1 MLTVHHLNNS
11 RSQRVLWLLEELGL
25 DYEIRHYQRDP
36 VTNLAPAELKAI
48 HPLGKS
54 PVITDGDK
62 VIAET
67 GAIVEYLIR
76 NHSEGSMI
84 PSPHTEAFDL
94 YTQFMHASEGSV
106 MLPLLLSLY
115 VGLLGEAGTPL
126 HPKITEEIRKQI
138 DYIEYHLIGHDWFA
152 GDDIS
157 GADIMMIFPLEACKA
172 RGRLKGYDSCL
183 EFVEKVHKRPAYL
196 RALERG
202 GNYDY
207 GPKNANS

>member
-1 MLTVHHLNNS
+1 MITVHHLNNS
-11 RSQRVLWLLEELGL
+11 RSQRVLWLLEELDL
-25 DYEIRHYQRDP
+25 EYEIRHYQRDP
-36 VTNLAPAELKAI
+36 DTNLAPAELKAI

-62 VIAET
+62 VVAET
-67 GAIVEYLIR
+67 GAIVEYIIRKHGKGRLIPDE
-76 NHSEGSMI
+76 SSDD
-84 PSPHTEAFDL
+84 FDL

-115 VGLLGEAGTPL
+115 VGLLGDAGAPL
-126 HPKITEEIRKQI
+126 HPKITEEIKKQL

-152 GDDIS
+152 GDEIS

-172 RGRLKGYDSCL
+172 RGRLLGYDSCL

-196 RALERG
+196 KALERG

-207 GPKNANS
+207 GPRK